1 MGALILLLAT
11 FIWGTAFL
19 AQKFG
24 SESLGPFAVTCF
36 RNILGGAFL
45 FVCILIRNR
54 RKTTTTLHSSLLPL
68 PSVIAGLLC
77 GIPLFAAMAAQQIG
91 ISYTTPGISGFLT
104 TNYMFFIPV
113 LAFVFYRR
121 LPGPHICA
129 GIALA
134 IAGTY
139 LICLSPE
146 TESTATL
153 HSSLFALHSMIG
165 PGELWTLLCAFLF
178 AVQMMVVD
186 RYANRCDVL
195 VMSAAQLFTAA
206 VLSAPFLFLPSELS
220 QLRNCSLFTLHS
232 SLPIIYLGVFSS
244 GIAYTLQ
251 NIGQARTPPAVAGV
265 VLSMESVFAALSGF
279 VVLGDR
285 MTVGQ
290 SVGCV
295 LVLIAAISTQIFDI
309 ILQKRRRPD
318 AEEFRI

>member
-45 FVCILIRNR
+45 FACILIRNR
-54 RKTTTTLHSSLLPL
+54 RKTTTLHSSLLPL
-68 PSVIAGLLC
+68 NAVVAGLLC

-104 TNYMFFIPV
+104 TNYMFFIPI
-113 LAFVFYRR
+113 LAFAFYRR
-121 LPGPHICA
+121 LPGLHVCG

-139 LICLSPE
+139 LICLSSE
-146 TESTATL
+146 TGSSTTL
-153 HSSLFALHSMIG
+153 HSSLFTLNSIG

-186 RYANRCDVL
+186 RYAKRCDVL
-195 VMSAAQLFTAA
+195 VMSASQLFTAA
-206 VLSAPFLFLPSELS
+206 ILSAPFMLLPSELS
-220 QLRNCSLFTLHS
+220 LLRNSSLFTLHS

-251 NIGQARTPPAVAGV
+251 NFGQARTPPAVAGV
-265 VLSMESVFAALSGF
+265 ILSMESVFAALSGF
-279 VVLGDR
+279 IVLGDR
-285 MTVGQ
+285 MTAAQ
-290 SVGCV
+290 LAGCAMV
-295 LVLIAAISTQIFDI
+295 FFAAVFTQIFDI
-309 ILQKRRRPD
+309 IFSKKT
-318 AEEFRI
+318 EVEFQQTLDR